1 MERNTFWGHR
11 EDLPIDAIAVKD
23 RRRGRRGSATGMEA
37 RIGRESPSI
46 ERDRLIRVSSETGP
60 A

>member
-1 MERNTFWGHR
+1 
-11 EDLPIDAIAVKD
+11 
-23 RRRGRRGSATGMEA
+23 MEA